1 MLVSKNSQ
9 MEVNTGIQQQAQ
21 RVEVFTIDE
30 VRRTVV
36 KTLCQYVTII
46 LFILVLL
53 CLNLWCIFWVIMST
67 KFLDRNQKIC

>member
-1 MLVSKNSQ
+1 MNVENA
-9 MEVNTGIQQQAQ
+9 EEIQ
-21 RVEVFTIDE
+21 

-46 LFILVLL
+46 LFILGLL

-67 KFLDRNQKIC
+67 KFLDRNQKSC

>member
-1 MLVSKNSQ
+1 MNVENA
-9 MEVNTGIQQQAQ
+9 EEIQ
-21 RVEVFTIDE
+21 

-46 LFILVLL
+46 LFILGLL

>member
-30 VRRTVV
+30 ISEPSNHWR
-36 KTLCQYVTII
+36 KIAII
-46 LFILVLL
+46 QAVLIVIL
-53 CLNLWCIFWVIMST
+53 IF
-67 KFLDRNQKIC
+67 FLIIRI

>member
-30 VRRTVV
+30 ISEPS
-36 KTLCQYVTII
+36 KNSNSSGSFDCYPDIFPHNQ
-46 LFILVLL
+46 
-53 CLNLWCIFWVIMST
+53 NLE
-67 KFLDRNQKIC
+67 